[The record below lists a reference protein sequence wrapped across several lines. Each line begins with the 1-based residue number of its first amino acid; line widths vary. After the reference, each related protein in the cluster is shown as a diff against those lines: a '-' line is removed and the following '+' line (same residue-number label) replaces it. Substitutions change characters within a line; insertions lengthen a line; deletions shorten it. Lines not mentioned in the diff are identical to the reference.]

1 MSGKIERFNSVTGS
15 ITLTASSSTSPK
27 ICFGP
32 AAGGLFA
39 VDAVS
44 GGATKIDWYAALGPE
59 DTAVPVYDSG
69 SALSTSVSASRCYAI
84 PDALFGAPFVV
95 GVADAGTVT
104 IRLSVKG

>member
-15 ITLTASSSTSPK
+15 ITLTASASTSPK
-27 ICFGP
+27 ISFGP
-32 AAGGLFA
+32 AAGGIFV
-39 VDAVS
+39 VDAAAT
-44 GGATKIDWYAALGPE
+44 ATKVNWYVALVPE
-59 DTAVPVYDSG
+59 DTAAPVYDAG
-69 SALSTSVSASRCYAI
+69 SALSTTISAGNAYAI